1 MSLPLQNLL
10 VPEWISG
17 WESGKIHSSPVVRD
31 PNLLPNYL
39 GSGNAEAARIDVDV
53 LGEHR

>member
-1 MSLPLQNLL
+1 MSLPLQDLL

-31 PNLLPNYL
+31 PNLLPNYM
-39 GSGNAEAARIDVDV
+39 GSGNAAAAGIDVDV
-53 LGEHR
+53 LGEDR